1 MRKRALVVGTGSIGL
16 RHLRLLR
23 EKEDLSVEVCDARPE
38 GLAEAAEIAPEV
50 LQWNDFQ
57 EAVAESP
64 QIVVIATPPT
74 SHATLACAALEAGA
88 HVFCEKPISDS
99 GKGARSMIAAQL
111 QSGRLLNVGFV
122 QRFMPEMLYAKKLI
136 DDGVIGRVCFARFEV
151 GSYETLSLSR
161 SRHQK
166 TLFGSAAL
174 DYVYGFDTSFWILGE
189 RPESVYAHGVLVPG
203 FPLESNP
210 NLLSAVIQYP
220 SARLA
225 ELHID
230 YVAHPG
236 RCSYTFQGELGYL
249 HVDLVRNTV
258 EHGDRESGKPS
269 EQTFTPDR
277 LDVMR
282 DQRDHFLEALDGRHP
297 VSTSAEEGL
306 ESILGVE
313 ALIRSLKSAKP
324 EAVEALK

>member
-1 MRKRALVVGTGSIGL
+1 MPKRTLVVGTGSIGL

-23 EKEDLSVEVCDARPE
+23 ERAGLSVEVCDARPE
-38 GLAEAAEIAPEV
+38 GLAEAAEIASEV
-50 LQWNDFQ
+50 RSWSNFQ
-57 EAVAESP
+57 EAVATSP

-74 SHATLACAALEAGA
+74 SHAALTCAALEGGA

-99 GKGARSMIAAQL
+99 GEGARSMVAAQR
-111 QSGRLLNVGFV
+111 QSGLRLNVGFV
-122 QRFMPEMLYAKKLI
+122 QRFMPELLYAKKLI
-136 DDGVIGRVCFARFEV
+136 DDGVIGRVCYARFEV
-151 GSYETLSLSR
+151 GSHETLSLSR

-166 TLFGSAAL
+166 ALFGSAAL
-174 DYVYGFDTSFWILGE
+174 DYVYGFDTFFWILGE

-203 FPLESNP
+203 LPLESNP
-210 NLLSAVIQYP
+210 NLLSAVIQYG

-249 HVDLVRNTV
+249 QVDQVGHTV
-258 EHGDRESGKPS
+258 ELGDREAGKRT
-269 EQTFTPDR
+269 EKTLVHDR
-277 LDVMR
+277 IDVMR
-282 DQRDHFLEALDGRHP
+282 VQRDHFLEAVDGIHP
-297 VSTSAEEGL
+297 VSTSGEEGL

-313 ALIRSLKSAKP
+313 ALIRSLRSGKP
-324 EAVEALK
+324 EVVESP